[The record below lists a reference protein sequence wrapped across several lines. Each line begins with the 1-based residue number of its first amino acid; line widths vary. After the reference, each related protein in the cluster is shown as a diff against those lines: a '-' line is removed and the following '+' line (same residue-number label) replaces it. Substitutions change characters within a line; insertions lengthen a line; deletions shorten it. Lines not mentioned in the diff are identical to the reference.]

1 MYLTVLPTFRTW
13 GFPRSRLR
21 FPASSV
27 LPRIF
32 LFPIM
37 DTSTGSFTGCP
48 TADLD
53 KKQEGSKQFPNFAL
67 FTTRLRRVRLSQS
80 GGGKTSSIIWLKVL
94 PQKGSSVLPI
104 KIVCQFSGHRTSSIA
119 ATSHLHLKKLG
130 ISRLVR

>member
-1 MYLTVLPTFRTW
+1 
-13 GFPRSRLR
+13 
-21 FPASSV
+21 
-27 LPRIF
+27 
-32 LFPIM
+32 M

-94 PQKGSSVLPI
+94 PQKGFIGFAHQDSV
-104 KIVCQFSGHRTSSIA
+104 SIFGA
-119 ATSHLHLKKLG
+119 SNFLNRRD
-130 ISRLVR
+130 IPSPP